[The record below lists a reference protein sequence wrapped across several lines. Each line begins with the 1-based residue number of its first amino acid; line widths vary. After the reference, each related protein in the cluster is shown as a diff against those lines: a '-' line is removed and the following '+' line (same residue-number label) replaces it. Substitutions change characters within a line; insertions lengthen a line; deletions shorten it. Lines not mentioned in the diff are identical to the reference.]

1 VLGVVVV
8 LVGLFGA
15 TTGRMNF
22 APNQKRERRVYEN
35 TALVAVREERVI
47 GLLWTRRGR
56 KSTTLGNIG
65 FDELSV
71 QPGRTVIAASASLLL
86 GTELVSMT
94 ATATE
99 QAFIVTREANA
110 MREVFGAG
118 AEGRNLQFKCA
129 DMDTGKVFNQV
140 DDFADLYQ
148 SKKLEMRLYFDRTN
162 YSRLQVIAPN
172 PATARGWGGTV
183 VRDECGFTRRSWK
196 RNCRSRWTRSSGRTR
211 RSK

>member
-1 VLGVVVV
+1 MKTKSL
-8 LVGLFGA
+8 
-15 TTGRMNF
+15 TPTKTKTGPLINARTKSASYKGMNF

-140 DDFADLYQ
+140 
-148 SKKLEMRLYFDRTN
+148 
-162 YSRLQVIAPN
+162 
-172 PATARGWGGTV
+172 G
-183 VRDECGFTRRSWK
+183 
-196 RNCRSRWTRSSGRTR
+196 
-211 RSK
+211 